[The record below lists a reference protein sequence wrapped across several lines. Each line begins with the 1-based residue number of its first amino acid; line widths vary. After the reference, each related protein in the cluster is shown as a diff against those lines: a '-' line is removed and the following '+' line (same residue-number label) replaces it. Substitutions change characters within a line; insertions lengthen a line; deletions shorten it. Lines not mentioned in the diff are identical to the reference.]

1 MMLNTETWT
10 DAERTAFWRGFDLA
24 KPPGRE
30 EVDALERAEE
40 VLPIES
46 GQLRVAV
53 PKELARAIA
62 AETEALPEN
71 LFGAIWVD
79 FLRGMVAKA
88 GGAPV
93 HIHDGGTA

>member
-1 MMLNTETWT
+1 MNTPTLT
-10 DAERTAFWRGFDLA
+10 DEEHAAFLRGFNLA
-24 KPPGRE
+24 QPPGRE
-30 EVDALERAEE
+30 EVDALDRAEE

-53 PKELARAIA
+53 PKELARTIA